1 MKRVFL
7 VLIVVFGAIS
17 LSGSKK
23 NEERNIIK
31 SLDNFKSSLDSLNN
45 ILDES
50 N

>member
-1 MKRVFL
+1 MKRIFL
-7 VLIVVFGAIS
+7 FMIVVFGAIS

-23 NEERNIIK
+23 SEEPNIIK